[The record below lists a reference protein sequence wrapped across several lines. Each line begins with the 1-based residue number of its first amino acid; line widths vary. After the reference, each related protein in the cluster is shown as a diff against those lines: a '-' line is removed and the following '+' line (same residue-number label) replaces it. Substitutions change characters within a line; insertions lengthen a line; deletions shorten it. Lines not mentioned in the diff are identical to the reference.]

1 MAGEDRGPRAW
12 HDVHSVQEAPR
23 EKQKSSGRIAAEEA
37 AARKKI
43 EALRALRLAK
53 QAAEPPPPPATK
65 KPAKGKAA
73 APRPRAFGRSSESD
87 TIDEFEHAYAKTGP
101 TFRDAQGAG
110 RLARR
115 HPGRSQQDRMRSS
128 GD

>member
-1 MAGEDRGPRAW
+1 MAGDERGPRAW

-53 QAAEPPPPPATK
+53 EAAEAENPPPP
-65 KPAKGKAA
+65 KPAGRTRKATT
-73 APRPRAFGRSSESD
+73 S
-87 TIDEFEHAYAKTGP
+87 
-101 TFRDAQGAG
+101 
-110 RLARR
+110 
-115 HPGRSQQDRMRSS
+115 
-128 GD
+128 

>member
-43 EALRALRLAK
+43 EALRAQRLAK
-53 QAAEPPPPPATK
+53 QAAEPPPAPK
-65 KPAKGKAA
+65 AKASKSKAA
-73 APRPRAFGRSSESD
+73 AAS
-87 TIDEFEHAYAKTGP
+87 
-101 TFRDAQGAG
+101 
-110 RLARR
+110 
-115 HPGRSQQDRMRSS
+115 
-128 GD
+128 

>member
-12 HDVHSVQEAPR
+12 HDVHSIQEAPR

-53 QAAEPPPPPATK
+53 QAAEPPAPPAAK
-65 KPAKGKAA
+65 KPAKSKAA
-73 APRPRAFGRSSESD
+73 AS
-87 TIDEFEHAYAKTGP
+87 
-101 TFRDAQGAG
+101 
-110 RLARR
+110 
-115 HPGRSQQDRMRSS
+115 
-128 GD
+128 

>member
-1 MAGEDRGPRAW
+1 MAGDERGPRAW

-53 QAAEPPPPPATK
+53 EAEEAANPQPP
-65 KPAKGKAA
+65 KPAPRGRKAT
-73 APRPRAFGRSSESD
+73 S
-87 TIDEFEHAYAKTGP
+87 
-101 TFRDAQGAG
+101 
-110 RLARR
+110 
-115 HPGRSQQDRMRSS
+115 
-128 GD
+128 

>member
-12 HDVHSVQEAPR
+12 HDVHTIQEAPR

-53 QAAEPPPPPATK
+53 QAAEPPAPPEAK
-65 KPAKGKAA
+65 KPAKRKAA
-73 APRPRAFGRSSESD
+73 ES
-87 TIDEFEHAYAKTGP
+87 
-101 TFRDAQGAG
+101 
-110 RLARR
+110 
-115 HPGRSQQDRMRSS
+115 
-128 GD
+128 

>member
-43 EALRALRLAK
+43 EALRALRMAK
-53 QAAEPPPPPATK
+53 VAAEPPPEPGAAKARPARK
-65 KPAKGKAA
+65 KVAV
-73 APRPRAFGRSSESD
+73 
-87 TIDEFEHAYAKTGP
+87 
-101 TFRDAQGAG
+101 Q
-110 RLARR
+110 
-115 HPGRSQQDRMRSS
+115 
-128 GD
+128 

>member
-1 MAGEDRGPRAW
+1 MAGDERGPRAW

-53 QAAEPPPPPATK
+53 EAAEGPAPAK
-65 KPAKGKAA
+65 PKPAPRKAKAA
-73 APRPRAFGRSSESD
+73 AS
-87 TIDEFEHAYAKTGP
+87 
-101 TFRDAQGAG
+101 
-110 RLARR
+110 
-115 HPGRSQQDRMRSS
+115 
-128 GD
+128 